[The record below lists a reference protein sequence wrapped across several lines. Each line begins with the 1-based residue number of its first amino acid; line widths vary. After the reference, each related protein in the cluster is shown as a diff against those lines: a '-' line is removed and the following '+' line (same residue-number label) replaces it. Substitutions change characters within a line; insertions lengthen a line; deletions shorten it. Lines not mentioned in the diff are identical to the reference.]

1 MTEANKPAQPLDFG
15 STDQLGHAAPEHDTY
30 GPAGT
35 YGCACTSRDA
45 MFCFD
50 DRYGHHTGERCECM
64 CHQWREEDED

>member
-1 MTEANKPAQPLDFG
+1 MTEANKPAKPLGFG
-15 STDQLGHAAPEHDTY
+15 STDQLGHAAPERDTW

-50 DRYGHHTGERCECM
+50 DRYGHHTGECCECM
-64 CHQWREEDED
+64 CHQWRDEDED